1 MWRLQLINEV
11 LTSRE
16 ATTYMYLLGII
27 LESAKPCYSRCVA
40 LALRVGAG
48 QISHNGQYELEGSAS
63 S

>member
-16 ATTYMYLLGII
+16 ATI

-40 LALRVGAG
+40 VALRVSAG

-63 S
+63 F

>member
-16 ATTYMYLLGII
+16 ATIYMYLGTI

-40 LALRVGAG
+40 VALRVSAG